1 MKVYISCPWTFSN
14 GLEKVKKYLID
25 NSKNIIEVVSYNR
38 KGEDYNFSLLEQADC
53 VVFVLEAFRWQE
65 KLESISKGMLSELV
79 WCLNH
84 RKPIYLAYKSASA
97 DIGIY
102 SAQITEELLLQGI
115 ARTSGNIFKISEIES
130 PAFGS
135 KWDGQGTII
144 AKDVTTAYFKPE
156 NSSINYQLE
165 ETPKTKNSYFY

>member
-1 MKVYISCPWTFSN
+1 MKVYISCPWSFSN
-14 GLEKVKKYLID
+14 GLEKVARYLMGS
-25 NSKNIIEVVSYNR
+25 SKGSIESVSYNK

-53 VVFVLEAFRWQE
+53 VVFVLDVFRWQE
-65 KLESISKGMLSELV
+65 RLESISRGMLTELV
-79 WCLNH
+79 WCLNN
-84 RKPIYLAYKSASA
+84 RKPIYLAYKSAST

-115 ARTSGNIFKISEIES
+115 AGTSGSIFKVSEIKS

-144 AKDVTTAYFKPE
+144 AKDVTAAYFKPE

-165 ETPKTKNSYFY
+165 ETPKTKNNYFY

>member
-1 MKVYISCPWTFSN
+1 MKVYISCPWSFSN
-14 GLEKVKKYLID
+14 GLEKVTKYLVNDLRGLIQ
-25 NSKNIIEVVSYNR
+25 SVSYNK

-65 KLESISKGMLSELV
+65 RLESISRGMLSELV

-115 ARTSGNIFKISEIES
+115 AGTSNNIFKISEIEM
-130 PAFGS
+130 PY
-135 KWDGQGTII
+135 KQGPIV
-144 AKDVTTAYFKPE
+144 ANNVTTAYFKPE

-165 ETPKTKNSYFY
+165 ETPKSTNNYFY